1 MGSPANQPLGMGR
14 LAGLAR
20 VRVQCSNLN
29 RSVAWMK
36 RTPAPMAARANDFMR
51 DLRDRRVR
59 PEPQHQR
66 YARGGTELSLGCLHF
81 VNAASA

>member
-20 VRVQCSNLN
+20 VRVQCSKSN
-29 RSVAWMK
+29 RLVAWTK
-36 RTPAPMAARANDFMR
+36 RTPARMAARAKDLMR

-81 VNAASA
+81 VNAPSA